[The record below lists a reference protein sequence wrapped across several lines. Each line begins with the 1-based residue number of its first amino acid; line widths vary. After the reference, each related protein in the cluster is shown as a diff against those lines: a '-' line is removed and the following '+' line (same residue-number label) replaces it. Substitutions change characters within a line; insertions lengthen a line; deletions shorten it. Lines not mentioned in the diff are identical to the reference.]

1 MSPTKT
7 PTPKSTTLPRNAL
20 TSPLFSQAEAYRR
33 YALTHIPEHPIKR
46 LDELLT
52 DKKVNHL
59 WHLDNGAH
67 EWPVWKNDLYLFGQR
82 VFKAS

>member
-46 LDELLT
+46 LDELLR
-52 DKKVNHL
+52 L
-59 WHLDNGAH
+59 I
-67 EWPVWKNDLYLFGQR
+67 QR
-82 VFKAS
+82 IPIAQHRDVA